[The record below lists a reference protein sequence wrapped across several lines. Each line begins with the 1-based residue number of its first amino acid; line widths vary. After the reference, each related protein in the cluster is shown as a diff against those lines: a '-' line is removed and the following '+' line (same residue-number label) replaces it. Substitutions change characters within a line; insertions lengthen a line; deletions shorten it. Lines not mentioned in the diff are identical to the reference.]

1 MLEDRKIYR
10 IRGRYSMD
18 CRLMN
23 NNQDLKARLEELE
36 AQINQQQDQQQNQQ
50 KAANQQKIEI
60 IDAEIETETEAEAE
74 LITQVYYWLNLARNK
89 FNSLSFGGKL
99 IVGLTGIWLGF
110 TALNLALHLIT
121 NLIVVGIL
129 GVFLY
134 FAYLKLVVKA

>member
-10 IRGRYSMD
+10 IRGRYSRD

-36 AQINQQQDQQQNQQ
+36 AQINQQQSQQQ
-50 KAANQQKIEI
+50 AANQQKIEI
-60 IDAEIETETEAEAE
+60 LDGEIETETQAEAE
-74 LITQVYYWLNLARNK
+74 LIAKVYYWLNLARNK
-89 FNSLSFGGKL
+89 FNSLSLGGKV
-99 IVGLTGIWLGF
+99 IVGITAIWLGF

-121 NLIVVGIL
+121 NLIVVGVL

-134 FAYLKLVVKA
+134 FAYLKLIVKA